1 MLAYA
6 FNEYTQGEYI
16 NHPKLHASADRIA
29 WDLDQSYNGVTSF
42 LPVMKSD
49 ITLSYKGKTLI
60 IDTKFYGRMTQ
71 QNFDKHTIHSGNL
84 YQIFTYVKNKD
95 KEMSGN
101 VQGALLY
108 AKTEERITPDLDAKF
123 GANKIMVKTLDLNC
137 DFSKIKSQ
145 LDELA
150 LSIYSV

>member
-1 MLAYA
+1 
-6 FNEYTQGEYI
+6 
-16 NHPKLHASADRIA
+16 
-29 WDLDQSYNGVTSF
+29 
-42 LPVMKSD
+42 
-49 ITLSYKGKTLI
+49 
-60 IDTKFYGRMTQ
+60 
-71 QNFDKHTIHSGNL
+71 
-84 YQIFTYVKNKD
+84 
-95 KEMSGN
+95 MSGN